1 MKKTAII
8 LMIITLLS
16 KVLGLVRETTLAYF
30 FPTNGPVAN
39 AFLVSQI
46 LPITIVSL
54 FSAGISTSF
63 IPIYNKIVHEKG
75 KGRRRYFYIKYQQY
89 SCYYNI
95 SINSNTG
102 DFYTICN

>member
-54 FSAGISTSF
+54 FSA
-63 IPIYNKIVHEKG
+63 
-75 KGRRRYFYIKYQQY
+75 
-89 SCYYNI
+89 
-95 SINSNTG
+95 
-102 DFYTICN
+102 

>member
-63 IPIYNKIVHEKG
+63 IPIYNKIV
-75 KGRRRYFYIKYQQY
+75 RRRYFYIKYQQY

-95 SINSNTG
+95 SINSNT
-102 DFYTICN
+102 